1 MSKAN
6 KAKICKNEQMF
17 GDIIN
22 EKPNK
27 LPRDIPKS
35 ACQACD
41 LHLLQEDL
49 KEMSNNVFD
58 SLNPLPLCYLCP

>member
-1 MSKAN
+1 
-6 KAKICKNEQMF
+6 MF

-27 LPRDIPKS
+27 PPCDIPKS
-35 ACQACD
+35 VCQACD

-49 KEMSNNVFD
+49 KEVD
-58 SLNPLPLCYLCP
+58 LKEITYLIVLTLSSFFTSAHDI